1 MYWYQKHDMVGKGRR
16 YDKINSVFSTIP
28 HVSVQCGT
36 DAKLLSPWILR
47 GYQIEISTQ
56 LLDLLVQPESAWIKH
71 NTTTK
76 QNAQNYLKKKIT
88 TEYENF
94 QTKVQDS
101 YSRKSLQRLNMN
113 IMKKHMEKSGVCYLL
128 LLLLITPNQ
137 K

>member
-28 HVSVQCGT
+28 HVSVQCDT

-76 QNAQNYLKKKIT
+76 QNAQNYLKKKSPQNMKTFKQKFRILIA
-88 TEYENF
+88 ENP
-94 QTKVQDS
+94 
-101 YSRKSLQRLNMN
+101 SRD
-113 IMKKHMEKSGVCYLL
+113 
-128 LLLLITPNQ
+128 
-137 K
+137 